1 MKQWLNV
8 CLGWKILKNTWSDWS
23 LPLPSTSSPCLRKD
37 TALHTARNIRRKA
50 AGSRKEG
57 NRSNIFTKVKDKDIV
72 LLNIT
77 LVKSSVMPSASKTV
91 IVQMCLVLWFFVQ
104 TTRTE
109 SYKTK
114 HIWTI
119 TASWELDIML
129 SHCVNY
135 LYMKRNYTNI
145 CTIQSLK

>member
-77 LVKSSVMPSASKTV
+77 LVKVKVKCHAQCFEDCYCSDV
-91 IVQMCLVLWFFVQ
+91 FGFVQ